1 MNNKN
6 TLLDIFNTSKNKL
19 NNNLP
24 SFKNNTFIK
33 TYILPY
39 LSHGNI
45 IKGILFLLGI
55 WIISVWFYKYVW
67 ERVSDDLKKK
77 LKIIRDKFIKFLLSI
92 FHFVRKVIA
101 PFTILLILFGLYAFK
116 NITLKILQIPF
127 DLFIFILSLIN
138 IKNII
143 KSVIII
149 IILTIIC
156 FFGKAM
162 LNRIN
167 IINKEQ
173 DIISS
178 LSYNKMDELNNIN
191 NIKKDIMKKDFDIK
205 EYGLFIKKNLYDW
218 SDIKNNCDQNKR
230 ILQEKINNTTLLI
243 PSKFKDNIDIYNLN
257 NITKNKQEQNRQEKL
272 KEKEKL
278 LEARNEAIQKLRAQ
292 TVYKQFDEY
301 KLKKIQD
308 VEIAKQQAKLDKER
322 KQQSELEELQ
332 TNIYKERL
340 RNGRMDPEAWRALN
354 KKRFDFT
361 KAQGSGISL

>member
-19 NNNLP
+19 SNNLP
-24 SFKNNTFIK
+24 SLKNNTFIK

-67 ERVSDDLKKK
+67 ERVSDNFKKK
-77 LKIIRDKFIKFLLSI
+77 FRIIRDKFIKFLSSI
-92 FHFVRKVIA
+92 FNFVRKIYA
-101 PFTILLILFGLYAFK
+101 PFTVLLILFGLYVFK
-116 NITLKILQIPF
+116 NTTLKILQIPI
-127 DLFIFILSLIN
+127 DLFIFILSLLSIR
-138 IKNII
+138 NII
-143 KSVIII
+143 KSVLII
-149 IILTIIC
+149 IILTIMC

-162 LNRIN
+162 LNRIS

-173 DIISS
+173 DIITS

-191 NIKKDIMKKDFDIK
+191 NIKSDITKKDYDIK

-218 SDIKNNCDQNKR
+218 SDIKNNCDQTKR

-243 PSKFKDNIDIYNLN
+243 PSKFKENIDIYNLN
-257 NITKNKQEQNRQEKL
+257 NITKNKREQNRQEKL

-278 LEARNEAIQKLRAQ
+278 LTARNEAIQKLRAQ
-292 TVYKQFDEY
+292 TVFKQLDEY
-301 KLKKIQD
+301 KQKLIQD
-308 VEIAKQQAKLDKER
+308 KQIAKQQAKLDMER
-322 KQQSELEELQ
+322 RKGSQLEELQ
-332 TNIYKERL
+332 NNVYKERL
-340 RNGRMDPEAWRALN
+340 RNNRYDPEAWRALN
-354 KKRFDFT
+354 KNRFSNPF
-361 KAQGSGISL
+361 AV